1 MQRTIFTFLM
11 LLFSTQ
17 GFASASDLVNQLI
30 DNPQQVGKTS
40 RMTYLFWDV
49 YDASLY
55 APQGAYSKDQPFVLA
70 LHYLRALDGKEI
82 AKRSLKEMEKQ
93 GLNNSSQ
100 GEQWLAEMEKTFP
113 DVSKGTVLF
122 GVRTPEGT
130 TQFYQDKKLIGEVK
144 DSEFTIRFFNIW
156 LGEKTSEP
164 TMRAELLGLKRK

>member
-1 MQRTIFTFLM
+1 MQRTIFAFLM

-17 GFASASDLVNQLI
+17 GFASASDLVYQFI
-30 DNPQQVGKTS
+30 ENPQQVGKTS

-55 APQGAYSKDQPFVLA
+55 APKGAYSQDQPFVLA

-93 GLNNSSQ
+93 GFNNSSQ
-100 GEQWLAEMEKTFP
+100 GERWLAEMEKIFP
-113 DVSKGTVLF
+113 NVSKGTVLF
-122 GVRTPEGT
+122 GVRTPEGA

>member
-1 MQRTIFTFLM
+1 MQRTIFAFLM

-17 GFASASDLVNQLI
+17 GFASTSDLVNQFI
-30 DNPQQVGKTS
+30 ENPQQVGKTS

-55 APQGAYSKDQPFVLA
+55 APQGAYSQDQPFVLA

-93 GLNNSSQ
+93 GFNNSSK
-100 GEQWLAEMEKTFP
+100 GERWLTKMVQIFP
-113 DVSKGTVLF
+113 DVSKGTLLF
-122 GVRTPEGT
+122 GVRTPDGY
-130 TQFYQDKKLIGEVK
+130 TQFYEDEKLIGEVN
-144 DSEFTIRFFNIW
+144 DPEFTTRFFNIW

-164 TMRAELLGLKRK
+164 TMRAELLGLERK